1 VIPISPRPLRIVPG
15 DLPGDD
21 VLDDSGHPASGFDY
35 ASLLRGRAP
44 ARRLVT
50 RTGAG
55 AAAKDSGGR
64 SSNESEADPQPTAQD
79 SPAPAFPQ
87 PCEAGASAASQ
98 SIDRAALGA
107 RVANAAATVVSSV
120 FIRQQRVLDVVGS
133 LAREIAGFC
142 SDPAIADAG
151 DWSVQLPLAQH
162 IFPHTTLYLTLSRFV
177 LQLRFDAPAPETK
190 QLLLDH
196 SAMLER
202 ELDVMLRAW
211 GEARDIE
218 LTVW

>member
-21 VLDDSGHPASGFDY
+21 VLDDSGHPVSGFDY

-44 ARRLVT
+44 PHRLVT
-50 RTGAG
+50 RTGA
-55 AAAKDSGGR
+55 AAKDPGGR
-64 SSNESEADPQPTAQD
+64 SSKESEAE
-79 SPAPAFPQ
+79 PAPSAQGSPTPALPL

-120 FIRQQRVLDVVGS
+120 FIQQQRVLDVVGS

-151 DWSVQLPLAQH
+151 DWSVQLPLAPH
-162 IFPHTTLYLTLSRFV
+162 LFPHTTLYLTLSRFV